1 MKLEAS
7 YYVYKEITKLV
18 NPYEYLLT
26 KVPGS
31 KYSVSKLKPSSDL
44 FYDLLELYSS
54 LNILETFM
62 RTSYSIY
69 SLHISKNHTD
79 SIECFEMLRENCLD
93 TTLSYDNINDDI
105 MLSIQNYNRKFNL
118 LFYETNNENL
128 DEYTCS
134 FIEIIMIILKYQ
146 ENNGVAIIKISHLF
160 YKPIIELLYLL
171 SSLYEKA
178 YIVKPN
184 TSNVTTFDRYLVCKK
199 FIVDDVRIRQ
209 NKINY
214 YKFIVL
220 LKRLGNKTITSI
232 FDLEVPYQFKNKLN
246 EINIIIGQQQLE
258 ALNQI
263 ISILKNKNK
272 YDTLESLKKNNIQR
286 CVNWC
291 EKYKIPC
298 NKFNDK
304 INMFLTWN
312 VSNSANGKLSE
323 VEKEVSFN
331 SLQEDD

>member
-1 MKLEAS
+1 
-7 YYVYKEITKLV
+7 
-18 NPYEYLLT
+18 
-26 KVPGS
+26 
-31 KYSVSKLKPSSDL
+31 
-44 FYDLLELYSS
+44 
-54 LNILETFM
+54 
-62 RTSYSIY
+62 
-69 SLHISKNHTD
+69 
-79 SIECFEMLRENCLD
+79 
-93 TTLSYDNINDDI
+93 
-105 MLSIQNYNRKFNL
+105 
-118 LFYETNNENL
+118 
-128 DEYTCS
+128 
-134 FIEIIMIILKYQ
+134 
-146 ENNGVAIIKISHLF
+146 
-160 YKPIIELLYLL
+160 
-171 SSLYEKA
+171 
-178 YIVKPN
+178 
-184 TSNVTTFDRYLVCKK
+184 
-199 FIVDDVRIRQ
+199 VDDVRIRQ